1 MKSRLTI
8 TIDDDLLERVK
19 IHAGIT
25 ADGDDHE
32 NVSRVISNLIRAS
45 IPALS

>member
-8 TIDDDLLERVK
+8 TIDDELLNRIK
-19 IHAGIT
+19 IHAGVAAT
-25 ADGDDHE
+25 GDDPE
-32 NVSRVISNLIRAS
+32 NVSRVISDLIRAN

>member
-25 ADGDDHE
+25 ADGDDSE
-32 NVSRVISNLIRAS
+32 NVSRVISNLIRAN